1 MQRPPGIGAFE
12 FVILSSLR
20 AAQLMRGCIPRVD
33 GGHKMTVTA
42 QLEVSR
48 GMVMMDDSPLVP
60 AVVAPDVVL
69 AAAAEPPLAVA
80 EGL

>member
-1 MQRPPGIGAFE
+1 MQRPAGVGAFE

-48 GMVMMDDSPLVP
+48 GMVVMDDTPIVRP
-60 AVVAPDVVL
+60 EIAPDVVL
-69 AAAAEPPLAVA
+69 SAAEPALAAV
-80 EGL
+80 ES